1 MIEAQNMRNLS
12 RASDTMMIIVA
23 SMFFLFLNIKV
34 MMTSKITQYHGLCN
48 GSTGFV
54 CVIVYK
60 YDELAPALTNYIWVE
75 FNDQYKGPT
84 YLPNYE
90 SRSGWVYVHSTH
102 TIWWSQANTNNRYN

>member
-34 MMTSKITQYHGLCN
+34 MMTSKIIQCHG
-48 GSTGFV
+48 
-54 CVIVYK
+54 K
-60 YDELAPALTNYIWVE
+60 YDELAPALTNYVWVE

-90 SRSGWVYVHSTH
+90 SWSGWVYVHSIN
-102 TIWWSQANTNNRYN
+102 TIWWSRADTNNGYNKHGCMIAPLKLCW